1 MTSFSVPNY
10 ENKECQKKKG
20 AREILY
26 SNVRHRPKSE
36 GQERK
41 LTRYR
46 KCGLEAFRPSE
57 YVENWS
63 LTTLSTLIKLLLY
76 TTYNKFTSQNRLVA
90 HPGECLLFS
99 SLVQSFSVMVLKKSS
114 RYCTT
119 CRTHFG
125 SPWFQTWRKRKK
137 ERTWAQCCSC
147 SKPPVLPK
155 KSAACS

>member
-1 MTSFSVPNY
+1 MKIKSV
-10 ENKECQKKKG
+10 KKKG

-57 YVENWS
+57 YVENLS

-90 HPGECLLFS
+90 HPGECLVFFSCTKLFRDGAKEIV
-99 SLVQSFSVMVLKKSS
+99 SLLHDVQNTLWESMVSNLKEKE
-114 RYCTT
+114 
-119 CRTHFG
+119 
-125 SPWFQTWRKRKK
+125 KR
-137 ERTWAQCCSC
+137 ENMS
-147 SKPPVLPK
+147 PVL
-155 KSAACS
+155 